1 MVWNPESK
9 TVTDSPTWGVKEGP
23 LIYNQVYVW
32 TNTFTSISDSI
43 WESQWSCGKKK
54 LDSLRQMSEK
64 EWKYI

>member
-9 TVTDSPTWGVKEGP
+9 TVMDSRTWGDKEGP

-43 WESQWSCGKKK
+43 
-54 LDSLRQMSEK
+54 
-64 EWKYI
+64 